1 MNQADSYQALPS
13 WPMQTPLW
21 ITHESPTVQL
31 VSTTLYLEK
40 HSSFVKCLLG

>member
-1 MNQADSYQALPS
+1 MYKSDVFYNFQAQKKLALPS

-31 VSTTLYLEK
+31 LSAALYLNK
-40 HSSFVKCLLG
+40 F